1 MSRRD
6 TIIVAVLVN
15 AALILILFATA
26 VKSDDSEKTLK
37 PTHLAQN
44 SKIKSLESPLQEDLL
59 SELNQYVSTVPT
71 FGDPVEEE
79 IFFPE
84 ESTVA
89 FAIAPPPQEREI
101 VIPKKEES
109 SQSTV
114 TVTVKKGD
122 FLEKIAKANNSSV
135 SAIMKANQLASTQL
149 KIGQVLKIP
158 VKNGASSE
166 VASSSTTQTTQK
178 PAAEVKPKPS
188 AVSSGE
194 DFYVVK
200 EGDNP
205 WLISSRNHLK
215 LEELLRLNGLDE
227 QKARRLR
234 PGDRLRIR

>member
-26 VKSDDSEKTLK
+26 VKSDDPEKGLK
-37 PTHLAQN
+37 PANLAHN
-44 SKIKSLESPLQEDLL
+44 SKVKTLESPLQEDLL

-71 FGDPVEEE
+71 LGEPVEEE

-84 ESTVA
+84 ENSVA
-89 FAIAPPPQEREI
+89 FAIAPREEREI
-101 VIPKKEES
+101 VMPKKEET
-109 SQSTV
+109 SQSTIS
-114 TVTVKKGD
+114 VTVKKGD

-135 SAIMKANQLASTQL
+135 NAIMKANQLASTQL

-158 VKNGASSE
+158 VKNGVSTPVATSSPSQTVQKPVAE
-166 VASSSTTQTTQK
+166 VKQK
-178 PAAEVKPKPS
+178 PAA
-188 AVSSGE
+188 VSSG
-194 DFYVVK
+194 DDYYVVK

-215 LEELLRLNGLDE
+215 LDELLRLNGLDE